1 MCDFW
6 DMSQQKRSLLFLAG
20 ATMIGMPILAAVI
33 GWIFDVDLQMRWTGQ
48 APILVQLAVGVVMG
62 LITGFSARFIISRDF
77 MRSVRLKYARMF
89 GNLNLSLP
97 EVLFI
102 AVCAGFGEEL
112 LFRGVIQPLLGIII
126 TSVLFVAI
134 HGYLNPKDWRVS
146 VYGLFMSAVIFGF
159 GLATDFF
166 GIWSAIIAHT
176 LVDVILLLDLGEEE
190 ESDLAI

>member
-1 MCDFW
+1 
-6 DMSQQKRSLLFLAG
+6 
-20 ATMIGMPILAAVI
+20 MPIVGAIIA
-33 GWIFDVDLQMRWTGQ
+33 WIFDVKLLERWIGP
-48 APILVQLAVGVVMG
+48 APLLVQLAVGVVMG
-62 LITGFSARFIISRDF
+62 LVAGFTARFIISRDF

-89 GNLNLSLP
+89 GNLDLSLS
-97 EVLFI
+97 EVMFI

-112 LFRGVIQPLLGIII
+112 LFRGVIQPLLGIAI

-146 VYGLFMSAVIFGF
+146 VYGLFMSLVIVGF

-176 LVDVILLLDLGEEE
+176 LVDIILLLDLGDDEVA
-190 ESDLAI
+190 DLEL

>member
-1 MCDFW
+1 MT
-6 DMSQQKRSLLFLAG
+6 QQKRALLFLAG
-20 ATMIGMPILAAVI
+20 ATMVGMPVLGAVI
-33 GWIFDVDLQMRWTGQ
+33 AWIFDVNLYERWIGP
-48 APILVQLAVGVVMG
+48 APLLVQLAVGVVMG
-62 LITGFSARFIISRDF
+62 LLAGFAARFIISRDF

-89 GNLNLSLP
+89 GNLDLSLS
-97 EVLFI
+97 EVMFI
-102 AVCAGFGEEL
+102 AICAGFGEEL
-112 LFRGVIQPLLGIII
+112 LFRGVIQPLLGIVI

-176 LVDVILLLDLGEEE
+176 LVDVILLLDLGDEG